1 MVFSRML
8 FFYRSLP
15 VTFNKCCLV
24 FLTAACSLV
33 LRAQEKIRFD
43 HITAEEGL
51 SNRSVLAV
59 TQDPMGF
66 IWAGTMDGLNRYDG
80 KTIRIF
86 RSFYESNPLSPSIKI
101 TSLVSG
107 NGYLWIGTNNGLY
120 THLPGTDS
128 FRLVQTHPAKEP
140 AGNTVKAIFCFDPGR
155 MLVATSGGLS
165 LITPARHFK
174 AEPVAAVPDS
184 SSSVVKQIQHISSDS
199 SGNILL
205 GTASGLYL
213 FSKTGLAAGQ
223 KPYLQCIRSNINIS
237 TIACD
242 RYNQL
247 WVGTQNDGVYV
258 FSAQK
263 KLLQHYTA
271 QGGRQGQLVSNT
283 IRKILCGRDGRVW
296 IGTLKGLSIYHPS
309 SPSSLYACAN
319 DPDDPQSLNF
329 NSIHDIFQD
338 LQGNVWIGTFFGG
351 LNMTTRYQTP
361 FTIYQNNRNENSVS
375 SNIISSI
382 LGDAAGNLWIGT
394 EAEGINYL
402 NRTAHRFTHLKHS
415 TSGSSISS
423 NLIKA
428 MLLDQKNR
436 IWVGFFNG
444 ELNVIDPL
452 TRTATLLRQT
462 NIHASPD
469 ADDIITLAQDKE
481 GRIWIGNEEA
491 GVNIY
496 DPATHSFR
504 TFEQAYPGQPLS
516 SNAITH
522 LYRDSKDNMWIGT
535 KKGLNVLYQASGKL
549 VRYTKDNTHPR
560 LHSDYIYC
568 ITEDLNHVIW
578 FGSYSGLSFLNPVNG
593 QPSTYTTQN
602 GLSGSKV
609 VGIVTDAQNNLW
621 ISTNNGISR
630 LEPSRKQFRIYNTQ
644 DGLPGQAFN
653 YNSCYTDRNG
663 TVFFGGY
670 NGLVSFDPR
679 KIEVNPV
686 PPPVELA
693 DISVNGIPV
702 KRAVPSTQMAPAL
715 TLSYDQNNLEFHY
728 AVLNFIKPEKN
739 RSAYK
744 LEGFDQQWN
753 YTGAHTATYTNLP
766 PGNYTLLIKAANND
780 GVWNSVQRMA
790 RFTIHPPLWKTWWAY
805 GLYLL
810 AFLLATGAVF
820 WFLQSRA
827 SLKRK
832 LEYEHA
838 LNVKQRELQ
847 QMKTDF
853 FTHVSHEIRTPLT
866 LIMGP
871 AEMLL
876 EHDLDRSSEKQLLS
890 SIKSNADRMLKL
902 SNDLLDFMK
911 ADSGY
916 IRLHPV
922 KNDLVAFCRDVFE
935 KFSVIATE
943 KGIRYRFNH
952 TEPVI
957 DLSFD
962 PHYMEIVFYNLLSNA
977 LKFTPPGGAVS
988 MQLVRQANNEV
999 TISICDNGVGIPPES
1014 SEKIFTQFFQVDAA
1028 GNKKTGT
1035 GIGLALSKIL
1045 VTLHGGHIH
1054 FTSTRGGEGRENK
1067 TCFFVS
1073 LREGADHSKK
1083 PENN

>member
-1 MVFSRML
+1 MIKLFSRYRTA
-8 FFYRSLP
+8 FFFIVLLWVLYCQP
-15 VTFNKCCLV
+15 VH
-24 FLTAACSLV
+24 
-33 LRAQEKIRFD
+33 AQEKLRFN

-59 TQDPMGF
+59 SQDAMGF
-66 IWAGTMDGLNRYDG
+66 MWAGTMDGLNRYDG
-80 KTIRIF
+80 KTIRIY
-86 RSFYESNPLSPSIKI
+86 RSFYESNPMSPSIKI

-120 THLPGTDS
+120 AHLPGTDS
-128 FRLVQTHPAKEP
+128 FYRVPTAAAMEP
-140 AGNTVKAIFCFDPGR
+140 TGNTIKAIFASDSGS
-155 MLVATSGGLS
+155 MLIAAPGGLS
-165 LITPARHFK
+165 LIKTGPRFIAIPVK
-174 AEPVAAVPDS
+174 AASGTDDTLL
-184 SSSVVKQIQHISSDS
+184 KNIQYISSDS

-205 GTASGLYL
+205 GTAAGLYAC
-213 FSKTGLAAGQ
+213 SKAALHQ
-223 KPYLQCIRSNINIS
+223 NQAIRLQCIRSHINVS
-237 TIACD
+237 AIACD
-242 RYNQL
+242 RNHQL
-247 WVGTQNDGVYV
+247 WVGTQNAGVYL
-258 FSAQK
+258 FTAEK
-263 KLLQHYTA
+263 KLAHHYTA
-271 QGGRQGQLVSNT
+271 QNGPQGSVVSNT
-283 IRKILCGRDGRVW
+283 IRKILCSADGRVW
-296 IGTLKGLSIYHPS
+296 IGTLKGLNIYNPTNQTLHT
-309 SPSSLYACAN
+309 CTN

-338 LQGNVWIGTFFGG
+338 QQGNVWIGTFFGG

-361 FTIYQNNRNENSVS
+361 FTSYQNNRNANSIS

-382 LGDAAGNLWIGT
+382 LGDASGNLWIGT
-394 EAEGINYL
+394 EAEGINYF
-402 NRTAHRFTHLKHS
+402 NRTAHRFTHLKNDG
-415 TSGSSISS
+415 TPFSISS

-428 MLLDQKNR
+428 MLLDEKNR

-444 ELNVIDPL
+444 ELNVIDSL
-452 TRTATLLRQT
+452 HRTIERIRQT
-462 NIHASPD
+462 NIHAPPD
-469 ADDIITLAQDKE
+469 ADDIITLAQD
-481 GRIWIGNEEA
+481 GHGNIWIGNEEA

-496 DPATHSFR
+496 DPVTRSFH
-504 TFEQAYPGQPLS
+504 TFDEAYPGKKLS

-522 LYRDSKDNMWIGT
+522 LYRDSKNNMWIGT
-535 KKGLNVLYQASGKL
+535 KKGLNVLYAVSGQL
-549 VRYTKDNTHPR
+549 VQYTRENTNPR
-560 LHSDYIYC
+560 LLSDYIYC
-568 ITEDLNHVIW
+568 ITEDQNQVIW
-578 FGSYSGLSFLNPVNG
+578 FGSYSGLSFLNPATA
-593 QPSTYTTQN
+593 QPQTFTTQN

-609 VGIVTDAQNNLW
+609 VGIVADDQNHLW

-630 LEPSRKQFRIYNTQ
+630 LDAARKQFTVYNTQ

-653 YNSCYTDRNG
+653 YNSRYRDQNG
-663 TVFFGGY
+663 SIFFGGY

-679 KIEVNPV
+679 QIEANPV
-686 PPPVELA
+686 PPPVELVEMT
-693 DISVNGIPV
+693 VNGAGFKIPS
-702 KRAVPSTQMAPAL
+702 PSRQAPAL
-715 TLSYDQNNLEFHY
+715 ITLSHDENNLVFHY

-753 YTGAHTATYTNLP
+753 YTGAHTAAYSNLP

-780 GVWNSVQRMA
+780 GVWNLARPMA
-790 RFTIHPPLWKTWWAY
+790 RFTIRPPLWKTWWAY
-805 GLYLL
+805 TLYAL

-866 LIMGP
+866 MIMGP

-876 EHDLDRSSEKQLLS
+876 DNALDRNSEKKLLA

-916 IRLHPV
+916 TQLHPV

-935 KFSVIATE
+935 KFSVAAAE
-943 KGIRYRFNH
+943 KNIRYRFDAAA
-952 TEPVI
+952 PAI
-957 DLSFD
+957 DLYFD

-977 LKFTPPGGAVS
+977 LKFTPPGGRVS
-988 MQLVRQANNEV
+988 MQLIMLENGDAE
-999 TISICDNGVGIPPES
+999 ISICDNGAGIPPES

-1028 GNKKTGT
+1028 GDKKTGT

-1045 VTLHGGHIH
+1045 VTLHGGNIR
-1054 FTSTRGGEGRENK
+1054 FTSTLSETHGENK

-1073 LREGADHSKK
+1073 LKGGQDHFLQ
-1083 PENN
+1083 PGDN

>member
-1 MVFSRML
+1 ML
-8 FFYRSLP
+8 FYRSLL
-15 VTFNKCCLV
+15 VALNKRCLIFLCC
-24 FLTAACSLV
+24 ACSL
-33 LRAQEKIRFD
+33 LIRAQEKISFN

-59 TQDPMGF
+59 SQDAMGF
-66 IWAGTMDGLNRYDG
+66 MWAGTMDGLNRYDG
-80 KTIRIF
+80 KTIRIY
-86 RSFYESNPLSPSIKI
+86 RSFYESNPMSPSIKI

-120 THLPGTDS
+120 AHLPGTDS
-128 FRLVQTHPAKEP
+128 FYRVPTVAPMEP
-140 AGNTVKAIFCFDPGR
+140 TGNTIKAIFALASGN
-155 MLVATSGGLS
+155 MLVAASGGLS
-165 LITPARHFK
+165 TITPGRHFITTPVK
-174 AEPVAAVPDS
+174 AAPGTDDAVL
-184 SSSVVKQIQHISSDS
+184 KNIQYISSDS

-205 GTASGLYL
+205 GTAVGLYA
-213 FSKTGLAAGQ
+213 FSETALHTKQAIR
-223 KPYLQCIRSNINIS
+223 PQCIRSHINVS
-237 TIACD
+237 AMACD
-242 RYNQL
+242 SSRQL
-247 WVGTQNDGVYV
+247 WVGTQNEGMYL
-258 FSAQK
+258 FTAEK
-263 KLLQHYTA
+263 KMIRHYTS
-271 QGGRQGQLVSNT
+271 QSSPKGSLVSNT
-283 IRKILCGRDGRVW
+283 IRKILCSADGRIW
-296 IGTLKGLSIYHPS
+296 IGTLKGLNIYNPANQTLHT
-309 SPSSLYACAN
+309 CTN

-338 LQGNVWIGTFFGG
+338 QQGNIWIGTFFGG

-361 FTIYQNNRNENSVS
+361 FNSYQNNRNANSIS

-382 LGDAAGNLWIGT
+382 LGDASGNLWIGT
-394 EAEGINYL
+394 EAEGINYF
-402 NRTAHRFTHLKHS
+402 NRAANRFIHLKNN
-415 TSGSSISS
+415 GARFSISS

-428 MLLDQKNR
+428 MLLDEKNR

-444 ELNVIDPL
+444 ELNVIDSL
-452 TRTATLLRQT
+452 HRTIERIRQT
-462 NIHASPD
+462 NIHAPPD
-469 ADDIITLAQDKE
+469 ADDIITLAQDGG

-496 DPATHSFR
+496 DPATRSFR
-504 TFEQAYPGQPLS
+504 TFEEAYPGKKLS

-522 LYRDSKDNMWIGT
+522 LYRDSKNNIWIGT
-535 KKGLNVLYQASGKL
+535 KKGLNVLLTASGKL
-549 VRYTKDNTHPR
+549 VQYTRENTHPK
-560 LHSDYIYC
+560 LLSDYIYC
-568 ITEDLNHVIW
+568 ITEDRNQVIW
-578 FGSYSGLSFLNPVNG
+578 FGSYSGLSFLDPVTA
-593 QPSTYTTQN
+593 QPQTFTTQN

-609 VGIVTDAQNNLW
+609 VGIVADDQNHLW

-630 LEPSRKQFRIYNTQ
+630 LDAARKQFTIYNTQ

-653 YNSCYTDRNG
+653 YNSRYRDQNG
-663 TVFFGGY
+663 IIFFGGY

-679 KIEVNPV
+679 KIEANPV
-686 PPPVELA
+686 PPPVELV
-693 DISVNGIPV
+693 DITINGTGFKIP
-702 KRAVPSTQMAPAL
+702 AASQHAPPL
-715 TLSYDQNNLEFHY
+715 FTLLHDENNLVLHY

-753 YTGAHTATYTNLP
+753 YTSAHTAAYSNLP
-766 PGNYTLLIKAANND
+766 PGHYTLLVKAANND
-780 GVWNSVQRMA
+780 GIWNLARPMA
-790 RFTIHPPLWKTWWAY
+790 GFTIKPPLWKTWWAY
-805 GLYLL
+805 SLYVLT
-810 AFLLATGAVF
+810 FLLATGAIF

-866 LIMGP
+866 MIMGP

-876 EHDLDRSSEKQLLS
+876 DNDLDRSSEKKLLA

-916 IRLHPV
+916 TQLHPV

-935 KFSVIATE
+935 KFSVAAAE
-943 KGIRYRFNH
+943 KNICYHFYH
-952 TEPVI
+952 TAPAI
-957 DLSFD
+957 DLYFD

-977 LKFTPPGGAVS
+977 LKFTSPGGTVS
-988 MQLVRQANNEV
+988 MQLTTLEDEDAE
-999 TISICDNGVGIPPES
+999 ISICDNGVGIPPES

-1045 VTLHGGHIH
+1045 VTLHGGNIR
-1054 FTSTRGGEGRENK
+1054 FTSTRSETDGQHK

-1073 LREGADHSKK
+1073 LKGGLGHFSQSGD
-1083 PENN
+1083 N

>member
-1 MVFSRML
+1 MMKHCCRYRTAFPFTVL
-8 FFYRSLP
+8 LWIFYCMP
-15 VTFNKCCLV
+15 VH
-24 FLTAACSLV
+24 
-33 LRAQEKIRFD
+33 AQEKIRFN

-59 TQDPMGF
+59 SQDAMGF

-80 KTIRIF
+80 KTIRIY
-86 RSFYESNPLSPSIKI
+86 RSFYESNPINPSIKI

-120 THLPGTDS
+120 AHLPGTDS
-128 FRLVQTHPAKEP
+128 FRLVPTARVTAQ
-140 AGNTVKAIFCFDPGR
+140 AGNIIKAIFPLNPDNILVAGSAGLNIITPGR
-155 MLVATSGGLS
+155 NFHTMPVETTQGIDATALRNVQC
-165 LITPARHFK
+165 IT
-174 AEPVAAVPDS
+174 
-184 SSSVVKQIQHISSDS
+184 SDS

-205 GTASGLYL
+205 GTAAGLYL
-213 FSKTGLAAGQ
+213 FPKHQLGATQ
-223 KPYLQCIRSNINIS
+223 KIRLQPIYNNINVS
-237 TIACD
+237 AIACD
-242 RYNQL
+242 RSHQL
-247 WVGTQNDGVYV
+247 WVGTQNAGVYL
-258 FSAQK
+258 FTADK
-263 KLLQHYTA
+263 KMAHHYTA
-271 QGGRQGQLVSNT
+271 QKSPQGSVVSNT
-283 IRKILCGRDGRVW
+283 IRKILCSADGRVW
-296 IGTLKGLSIYHPS
+296 IGTLKGLNIYNPANQTLHT
-309 SPSSLYACAN
+309 CTN

-338 LQGNVWIGTFFGG
+338 QQGNIWIGTFFGG

-361 FTIYQNNRNENSVS
+361 FTSYQNNRNANSIS

-382 LGDAAGNLWIGT
+382 LGDASGNLWIGT
-394 EAEGINYL
+394 EAEGINYF
-402 NRTAHRFTHLKHS
+402 NRTAHRFTHLKNDG
-415 TSGSSISS
+415 TPFSISS

-428 MLLDQKNR
+428 MLLDEKNR

-444 ELNVIDPL
+444 ELNVIDSL
-452 TRTATLLRQT
+452 HRTIERIRQT
-462 NIHASPD
+462 NIHAPPD
-469 ADDIITLAQDKE
+469 ADDIITLAQDGH

-496 DPATHSFR
+496 DPATRSFR
-504 TFEQAYPGQPLS
+504 TFEEAYPGKKLS
-516 SNAITH
+516 SNAITC
-522 LYRDSKDNMWIGT
+522 LYRDSKNNMWIGT
-535 KKGLNVLYQASGKL
+535 KKGLNVLFTVSGKL
-549 VRYTKDNTHPR
+549 VQYTREHTKPK
-560 LHSDYIYC
+560 LFSDYIYC
-568 ITEDLNHVIW
+568 ITEDQNQVIW
-578 FGSYSGLSFLNPVNG
+578 FGSYSGLSFLNPATA
-593 QPSTYTTQN
+593 QPHTFTTQN

-609 VGIVTDAQNNLW
+609 VGVVTDRQNNLW

-630 LEPSRKQFRIYNTQ
+630 LDTTRKQFTIYNTQ

-653 YNSCYTDRNG
+653 YNSRYIDQNG
-663 TVFFGGY
+663 IIFFGGY

-679 KIEVNPV
+679 QIEANPV
-686 PPPVELA
+686 PPPVELI
-693 DISVNGIPV
+693 DITVNGAGLKISALS
-702 KRAVPSTQMAPAL
+702 REVPSHF
-715 TLSYDQNNLEFHY
+715 TLSHDENNLVLHY

-753 YTGAHTATYTNLP
+753 YTGAHIATYSNLP
-766 PGNYTLLIKAANND
+766 PGNYTLLVKAANND
-780 GVWNSVQRMA
+780 GVWNLARPMV
-790 RFTIHPPLWKTWWAY
+790 RFTIRPPLWKTWWAY
-805 GLYLL
+805 SLYALT
-810 AFLLATGAVF
+810 FLLATGAVF

-866 LIMGP
+866 MIMGP

-876 EHDLDRSSEKQLLS
+876 DNDLDRNSEKKLLA

-916 IRLHPV
+916 TQLHPV

-935 KFSVIATE
+935 KFSVAAAE
-943 KGIRYRFNH
+943 KQIRYRLN
-952 TEPVI
+952 TTSPAI
-957 DLSFD
+957 DLYFD

-988 MQLVRQANNEV
+988 MQLTVLENEDAE
-999 TISICDNGVGIPPES
+999 ISICDNGVGIPPES

-1028 GNKKTGT
+1028 GDKKTGT

-1045 VTLHGGHIH
+1045 VTLHGGNIR
-1054 FTSTRGGEGRENK
+1054 FTSILSETHGQNK

-1073 LREGADHSKK
+1073 LKGGQDHFLQ
-1083 PENN
+1083 PGDN